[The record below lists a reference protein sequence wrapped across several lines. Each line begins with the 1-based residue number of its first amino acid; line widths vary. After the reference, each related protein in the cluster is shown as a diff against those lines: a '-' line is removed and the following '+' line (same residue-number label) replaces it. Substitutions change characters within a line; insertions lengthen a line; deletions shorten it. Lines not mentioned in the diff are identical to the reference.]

1 MEFAL
6 GFFHLAIIK
15 QAGLL
20 DEEPG
25 IQTGMLALGRDFLAL
40 QVGNLVDAGIG
51 AHH

>member
-6 GFFHLAIIK
+6 GFFHLTIVE

-25 IQTGMLALGRDFLAL
+25 IQTRMLAFGRDSCL
-40 QVGNLVDAGIG
+40 
-51 AHH
+51 